1 MTVSDYSAHQ
11 SSSCEHC
18 PLTDAM
24 LSELR
29 SIRTRLG
36 LISFQLGIAVVAL
49 GAIAGLLL
57 GSVR

>member
-1 MTVSDYSAHQ
+1 
-11 SSSCEHC
+11 
-18 PLTDAM
+18 M

-29 SIRTRLG
+29 AIRTRLG